1 MTTNT
6 PTKVETAMARPATPW
21 EGAFG
26 FPLFHR
32 LGHELDAMFDRFG
45 MERPV
50 FEEMPKMWTPVM
62 EMSTKENEF
71 LVKLDVPGMKKEE
84 VTVEVFENH
93 LIVRG
98 ERTQEKE
105 EKKEGFFRTERTYG
119 SFSRSIALPEGANPE
134 LAKATMHDG
143 VLEITMPMARKVPE
157 KTRTLEITT
166 AEPAVKSKAA

>member
-6 PTKVETAMARPATPW
+6 PTTVEKAPVTPATAW
-21 EGAFG
+21 EGSFG

-32 LGHELDAMFDRFG
+32 LSRELDQMFERFG

-50 FEEMPKMWTPVM
+50 FEERPRTWNPAV
-62 EMSTKENEF
+62 EVSTKGEAF
-71 LVKLDVPGMKKEE
+71 LVKVDVPGMKKEE
-84 VTVEVFENH
+84 INVEVLENS
-93 LIVRG
+93 LVVRG

-119 SFSRSIALPEGANPE
+119 SFYRSIPLPEGVNPE

-143 VLEITMPMARKVPE
+143 VLEITMPMVKAPE

-166 AEPAVKSKAA
+166 AEPVVPGKAA